1 MTSFENVSVCGDLKC
16 ASLQV
21 VTLKKTLKLIQLFS
35 VKLCMFYL
43 AMKHFHEMENCLLI
57 ITPCHQEG

>member
-21 VTLKKTLKLIQLFS
+21 VTLKKTLKLIQLFTLEINS
-35 VKLCMFYL
+35 ACF
-43 AMKHFHEMENCLLI
+43 I
-57 ITPCHQEG
+57 